1 MPQKTIYLEDML
13 KVLELPLSA
22 LDFVKLSYEEA
33 LSGLNC
39 FKDDL
44 AIQKKRLA
52 KKYHPRKLEDDET
65 RMKSINNAVDVLM
78 SLHIQRV
85 QPVYRPIFSYYYHA
99 DSASTATTTMHGTCT
114 I

>member
-1 MPQKTIYLEDML
+1 MVQKVIQLEDML
-13 KVLELPLSA
+13 KVVELPLSA
-22 LDFVKLSYEEA
+22 LDFVKLNYEEA

-39 FKDDL
+39 FKEDL

-52 KKYHPRKLEDDET
+52 KRYHPRKLEDDDSK
-65 RMKSINNAVDVLM
+65 MKLINNAVDLLM

-85 QPVYRPIFSYYYHA
+85 QPVYRPIFSYYYHTDA
-99 DSASTATTTMHGTCT
+99 GTSASTIYGTCT